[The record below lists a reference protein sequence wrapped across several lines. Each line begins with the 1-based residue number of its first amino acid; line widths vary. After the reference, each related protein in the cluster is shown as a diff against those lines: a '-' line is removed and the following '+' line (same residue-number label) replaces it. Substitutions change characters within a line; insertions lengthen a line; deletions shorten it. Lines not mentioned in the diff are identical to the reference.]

1 MNNCLEIKELKYLD
15 LYKNF
20 NLKIEKNKFV
30 TISGSN
36 NCGKTT
42 LIRIIDGQLYTNSEI
57 LLFDKDYHDYK
68 ITEIGNIIKS
78 VIPLEYNPIQERV
91 EDELLYQL
99 PTELSKEEKQKI
111 IKDIA
116 KTFKLTKFLTKNV
129 ESLSEEDII
138 KLQLAQAIISKPKI
152 LLIDDLSPIFNK
164 QELLEITNILKDI
177 NKSHE
182 ITIIMITSILECNLQ
197 SDYTYIISNKQITL
211 EGIPSKVLEKDNIIN
226 KAGLELPFMMD
237 LSVKLKDYD
246 LIKDIELDMEKMVNN
261 LWK

>member
-1 MNNCLEIKELKYLD
+1 M
-15 LYKNF
+15 
-20 NLKIEKNKFV
+20 
-30 TISGSN
+30 
-36 NCGKTT
+36 
-42 LIRIIDGQLYTNSEI
+42 
-57 LLFDKDYHDYK
+57 
-68 ITEIGNIIKS
+68 
-78 VIPLEYNPIQERV
+78 
-91 EDELLYQL
+91 
-99 PTELSKEEKQKI
+99 
-111 IKDIA
+111 
-116 KTFKLTKFLTKNV
+116 

-138 KLQLAQAIISKPKI
+138 KLQLAQAIISNPKI

-211 EGIPSKVLEKDNIIN
+211 EGIPSEVLEKDNIIN

>member
-1 MNNCLEIKELKYLD
+1 MNNCLEIKELKYID

-57 LLFDKDYHDYK
+57 ILFDKDYHDYK

-211 EGIPSKVLEKDNIIN
+211 EGIPSEVLEKDNIIN

>member
-57 LLFDKDYHDYK
+57 ILFDKDYHDYK

-138 KLQLAQAIISKPKI
+138 KLQLAQAIISRPKI

-211 EGIPSKVLEKDNIIN
+211 EGIPSEVLEKDNIIN

>member
-177 NKSHE
+177 NKNHE

-211 EGIPSKVLEKDNIIN
+211 EGIPSEVLEKDNIIN

>member
-111 IKDIA
+111 IKDIT

-138 KLQLAQAIISKPKI
+138 RLQLAQAIISKPKI

-211 EGIPSKVLEKDNIIN
+211 EGIPSEVLEKDNIIN

>member
-129 ESLSEEDII
+129 ESLFEEDIT

-164 QELLEITNILKDI
+164 QDLLEITNILKDI

-211 EGIPSKVLEKDNIIN
+211 EGIPSEVLEKDNIIN

>member
-15 LYKNF
+15 IYKNF

-211 EGIPSKVLEKDNIIN
+211 EGIPSEVLEKDNIIN

>member
-68 ITEIGNIIKS
+68 ITEIGHIIKS

-116 KTFKLTKFLTKNV
+116 KTFKITKFLTKNV
-129 ESLSEEDII
+129 ESLSEKDII

-211 EGIPSKVLEKDNIIN
+211 EGIPSEVLEKDNIIN

>member
-1 MNNCLEIKELKYLD
+1 MLKHGG
-15 LYKNF
+15 N
-20 NLKIEKNKFV
+20 IH
-30 TISGSN
+30 
-36 NCGKTT
+36 
-42 LIRIIDGQLYTNSEI
+42 EI
-57 LLFDKDYHDYK
+57 LN
-68 ITEIGNIIKS
+68 E
-78 VIPLEYNPIQERV
+78 
-91 EDELLYQL
+91 
-99 PTELSKEEKQKI
+99 
-111 IKDIA
+111 
-116 KTFKLTKFLTKNV
+116 
-129 ESLSEEDII
+129 
-138 KLQLAQAIISKPKI
+138 IISKPKI

-164 QELLEITNILKDI
+164 QDLLEITNILKDI

-211 EGIPSKVLEKDNIIN
+211 EGIPSEVLEKDNIIN

>member
-129 ESLSEEDII
+129 ESLSEEDIT

-164 QELLEITNILKDI
+164 QELLEITYILKDI

-211 EGIPSKVLEKDNIIN
+211 EGIPSEVLEKDNIIN